1 MFIVEFSLY
10 EFLISIYL
18 TKMCTA
24 HSQLQ
29 LVTTAKL
36 WVSGVGLAW
45 AGVERWEGG
54 VLQSVVPEPICGHF
68 MGKLVLIKTI
78 EWP

>member
-10 EFLISIYL
+10 EFLIPIYL

-24 HSQLQ
+24 HSLLQ

-54 VLQSVVPEPICGHF
+54 VL
-68 MGKLVLIKTI
+68 
-78 EWP
+78 